1 LDGVVSAKKKP
12 EVLAIIPARG
22 GSKSISRKNA
32 QLFAGH
38 PLLAFSLA
46 AGLRAKSVTR
56 VIISTDDTAM
66 AETARQLGA
75 EAPFLRPSELAQDDT
90 LDLPVF
96 QHALKWLAKEEG
108 YKSDIVVHL
117 RPTSPLRPPDL
128 VDRAVKALLDHPKAD
143 SARGVV
149 PTGQNPYKMWSLAEG
164 GELRPLL
171 KVKGLAEPYNAPRQ
185 KLPATYWQAGH
196 VDAIRSATI
205 LKKDSMSGNV
215 IWPVVIDARY
225 TVDID
230 TINDWRRAEW
240 LAASGELDLV
250 WPGKAPRPF
259 PKQVKML
266 VMDFDGVLSDNRVWT
281 DETGKESIAANR
293 SDGLGIE
300 MLREAGG
307 VEIFVISREENPTV
321 ARRCEKLGIGYKKG
335 VQSKGD
341 TLQQLL
347 AERKI
352 AAENVV
358 FLGNDTNDLPC
369 FPLVGYAVA
378 VADAH
383 PDVLQQAD
391 LRLSKRGGYGA
402 VRELCD
408 LILHTNS
415 RRKSE

>member
-1 LDGVVSAKKKP
+1 MVSANKKP

-22 GSKSISRKNA
+22 GSKSIPRKNA

-38 PLLAFSLA
+38 PLLAFSVA
-46 AGLRAKSVTR
+46 AGLRAKSITR
-56 VIISTDDTAM
+56 VIISTDDEAM
-66 AETARQLGA
+66 AETARKLGA
-75 EAPFLRPSELAQDDT
+75 EAPFLRPSELAQDNT
-90 LDLPVF
+90 LDRPVF
-96 QHALKWLAKEEG
+96 QHALNWLAKNEG
-108 YKSDIVVHL
+108 YKPDIVVQL

-128 VDRAVKALLDHPKAD
+128 VDRAVKTLFDHPKAD

-149 PTGQNPYKMWSLAEG
+149 SAGQNPYKMWSVSTSGALQ
-164 GELRPLL
+164 PLL
-171 KVKGLAEPYNAPRQ
+171 KAKGVTEPYNAPRQ
-185 KLPATYWQAGH
+185 KLPATYWQTGH

-205 LKKDSMSGNV
+205 LEKDSMSGDV
-215 IWPVVIDARY
+215 IWPVVIDSRY
-225 TVDID
+225 AVDID
-230 TINDWRRAEW
+230 TPNDWRRAEW
-240 LAASGELDLV
+240 LATSGELDLV
-250 WPGKAPRPF
+250 WPGKAPRPL
-259 PKQVKML
+259 PKQVRML

-300 MLREAGG
+300 MLQQAGG
-307 VEIFVISREENPTV
+307 VDIFVISREENPTV

-341 TLQQLL
+341 ALQQLL

-352 AAENVV
+352 SAEHVV

-369 FPLVGYAVA
+369 FRLVGCAVA
-378 VADAH
+378 VADSH

-408 LILHTNS
+408 LILQTNS
-415 RRKSE
+415 RRKNE